1 MDTSRLAPE
10 SAGNDWGEDAPT
22 AAVPQRAS
30 ARQGAAVAA
39 PASAVAAP
47 AVVEPRIVAPE
58 LLSPASNPVGAP
70 LSPVPG
76 MAPAAPAPA
85 VVPAAPQGEWTDVVG
100 DWADDDDDADEFEE
114 EVARPGPRSRAVS
127 ESRNLARRGSKGGK
141 GGKKQQGMRLTE
153 RDIEILSFLGRYR
166 AATVNQIARHVDS
179 SLYAIR
185 NRLPRMHREGM
196 LSWSFTGQAK
206 PKVWTVTDTGL
217 KVAGL
222 NLSAPSISWGT
233 LRHTLGLVDLGTT
246 FELAGERVVTEREIR
261 AALRYTPTARMRTA
275 IDLYRALDDL
285 GMSTDVDSHEVAAL
299 HYTLPIQGKNYG
311 HIPDM
316 VVVREPFE
324 NGAAGSIAVELE
336 LNRKTLSEWRNI
348 ITAYRDT
355 SYFAQAVY
363 YVVDVE
369 IERALRG
376 VIHALGAEHRVS
388 VIRFEPLDDTATP

>member
-1 MDTSRLAPE
+1 MNGPRI
-10 SAGNDWGEDAPT
+10 AGPAVGDDWGDDAPT
-22 AAVPQRAS
+22 AVAPLLVPLPEQVS
-30 ARQGAAVAA
+30 SA
-39 PASAVAAP
+39 PAPVHN
-47 AVVEPRIVAPE
+47 ILAPE
-58 LLSPASNPVGAP
+58 LSTPTVRTP
-70 LSPVPG
+70 
-76 MAPAAPAPA
+76 
-85 VVPAAPQGEWTDVVG
+85 
-100 DWADDDDDADEFEE
+100 
-114 EVARPGPRSRAVS
+114 ARPLPQLSETSAGPALDDWGPIDESGLEDGGEGGEPSPSSATSRLTRQPRRSG
-127 ESRNLARRGSKGGK
+127 GSGRKSAK
-141 GGKKQQGMRLTE
+141 AKKQGMRLTE
-153 RDIEILSFLGRYR
+153 RDIEILTFLGRYR

-179 SLYAIR
+179 SMYAIR

-217 KVAGL
+217 KVAAL
-222 NLSAPSISWGT
+222 NLSAPTISWGT

-261 AALRYTPTARMRTA
+261 AALRYTPTARMRTV
-275 IDLYRALDDL
+275 IDLHKSLEEMQ
-285 GMSTDVDSHEVAAL
+285 MSTDVDSHELVDA
-299 HYTLPIQGKNYG
+299 HYTLPVQGKNYS

-316 VVVREPFE
+316 VVVRAPFE
-324 NGAAGSIAVELE
+324 NGASGSIAVELE

-355 SYFAQAVY
+355 ANFAQAVY

-388 VIRFEPLDDTATP
+388 VIRFEPLDTTAMP

>member
-1 MDTSRLAPE
+1 MNAPRLAADPTG
-10 SAGNDWGEDAPT
+10 SDWGEDAPT
-22 AAVPQRAS
+22 ALHPRL
-30 ARQGAAVAA
+30 AA
-39 PASAVAAP
+39 PEEEKTPSSVIEEVANN
-47 AVVEPRIVAPE
+47 INAPE
-58 LLSPASNPVGAP
+58 LASPGQLPHVPQSYIQPTETLDQEAIWDEVSEDWEDDDTRGAP
-70 LSPVPG
+70 TPKTVTSTRTS
-76 MAPAAPAPA
+76 AK
-85 VVPAAPQGEWTDVVG
+85 
-100 DWADDDDDADEFEE
+100 
-114 EVARPGPRSRAVS
+114 RS
-127 ESRNLARRGSKGGK
+127 GK
-141 GGKKQQGMRLTE
+141 GSTKKGLGMRLTE

-185 NRLPRMHREGM
+185 NRLPRMHKEGM
-196 LSWSFTGQAK
+196 LAWSFTGQAK

-222 NLSAPSISWGT
+222 NLSAPTISWGT

-246 FELAGERVVTEREIR
+246 FELAGERVITEREIR
-261 AALRYTPTARMRTA
+261 AALRYTPTARMKTA
-275 IDLYRALDDL
+275 IDLHRALDEMSL
-285 GMSTDVDSHEVAAL
+285 STDVDTHEIATT
-299 HYTLPIQGKNYG
+299 HYTLPVPGKNYG

-316 VVVREPFE
+316 VVVRAPFE
-324 NGAAGSIAVELE
+324 NGASGSIAVELE

-355 SYFAQAVY
+355 PHFAQAVY

-388 VIRFEPLDDTATP
+388 VIRFEPLDTTAIP